1 MDDHQFNYI
10 TKIEKK
16 NWNYCIGGRRQR
28 RRVKGTWLLGKRV
41 VK

>member
-10 TKIEKK
+10 TKLKK
-16 NWNYCIGGRRQR
+16 KHWNFSIGGRRQR
-28 RRVKGTWLLGKRV
+28 GRVKGTWLLGKRV